1 MAIVHPPK
9 ILAYELGVAAGAD
22 SNRFVPSSG
31 QSWEVHS
38 ILVTKPAT
46 LYRDF
51 DPAAQGT
58 WDVRVKVDSIADSDG
73 GEFHGYKFELDEHS
87 GITVHNDG
95 TESMDVVLVGV
106 VITD

>member
-1 MAIVHPPK
+1 MATVKRPQ
-9 ILAYELGVAAGAD
+9 ILAYETGVAAGAD
-22 SNRFVPSSG
+22 SSRFVPPSG

-38 ILVTKPAT
+38 ILVTRPAT

-58 WDVRVKVDSIADSDG
+58 WDVRVQVDSITDSNG

-87 GITVHNDG
+87 GITIHNDSAD
-95 TESMDVVLVGV
+95 SMDVVLVGV